1 MEHKI
6 NIEPPLTVNK
16 LKTILEKLPDD
27 AKIYLD
33 VNYANTDG
41 FNITAIIYNG
51 SEWVEFVTDAV
62 LK

>member
-1 MEHKI
+1 MENKI
-6 NIEPPLTVNK
+6 IIEQPLTVNK
-16 LKTILEKLPDD
+16 LKTILEKLPNN

-33 VNYANTDG
+33 VDYANTNG

-51 SEWVEFVTDAV
+51 GELVEFVTDAV

>member
-6 NIEPPLTVNK
+6 NNEHPLTVKN
-16 LKTILEKLPDD
+16 LKTILDKLPDD

-51 SEWVEFVTDAV
+51 GEWVEFVTDAV

>member
-1 MEHKI
+1 MENKI
-6 NIEPPLTVNK
+6 IIEQPLTVNK
-16 LKTILEKLPDD
+16 LKTILEKLPDN

-41 FNITAIIYNG
+41 FNITAIIYNNG
-51 SEWVEFVTDAV
+51 EWVEFVTDAV